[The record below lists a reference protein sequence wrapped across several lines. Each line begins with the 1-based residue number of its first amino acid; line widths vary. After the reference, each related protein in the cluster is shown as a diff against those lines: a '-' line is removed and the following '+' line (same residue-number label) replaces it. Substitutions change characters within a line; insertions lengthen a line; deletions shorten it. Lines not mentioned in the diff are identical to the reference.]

1 MADFLG
7 FINNLFKGTENKSGN
22 IAKDR
27 LKLVLIDDRNNC
39 TPELLEQISDKVKEA
54 VLQILDEYMEID
66 DHDLD
71 IGIRR
76 FTNENENKPAL
87 IVNIPFKSMKKR
99 R

>member
-1 MADFLG
+1 MSDFLG
-7 FINNLFKGTENKSGN
+7 FINGLFKGKENSGS

-39 TPELLEQISDKVKEA
+39 SPELLEQISDKVKEA
-54 VLQILDEYMEID
+54 VLKILDEYMEID
-66 DHDLD
+66 DQDLD

-76 FTNENENKPAL
+76 LTNESENKPAL

-99 R
+99 K